1 MKPLVSVLMPT
12 FNDAPFLRMAIDSIL
27 GQTFTD
33 FEFIIIND
41 GSTDDTSAILDGY
54 HDPRIVRLDNSTNLK
69 RAESSNRGLAVAKG
83 KYIARMDADDVSH
96 PERLQKQV
104 HFMEAHSDIGVLST
118 AYEVVDLNME
128 YVTTWR
134 LPETHNELMLRMLFS
149 SPAFHGAAIIRK
161 DKLKKVHGYNTAYN
175 RKLDIELWTRLSKV
189 TRFHSLPDVL
199 YQYRVRPDYKKFGI
213 ESLKISD
220 EIRRHFLEE
229 LIDGNSN

>member
-54 HDPRIVRLDNSTNLK
+54 HDPRILRLDNSTNLK

-104 HFMEAHSDIGVLST
+104 HFMEATFRYWS
-118 AYEVVDLNME
+118 A
-128 YVTTWR
+128 
-134 LPETHNELMLRMLFS
+134 
-149 SPAFHGAAIIRK
+149 
-161 DKLKKVHGYNTAYN
+161 
-175 RKLDIELWTRLSKV
+175 
-189 TRFHSLPDVL
+189 
-199 YQYRVRPDYKKFGI
+199 
-213 ESLKISD
+213 
-220 EIRRHFLEE
+220 
-229 LIDGNSN
+229 